1 LTFDLPFAEVVRSDA
16 LPQPVFHYT
25 HAIFDSGTIIGTCIG
40 MIRIMEPHSDIFLSP
55 LREEIISRRIL
66 TVRGHSVML
75 DSDLATLYRVTTRAL
90 NQAVKRNA
98 GRFPEDFA
106 FRITTKEKEEVVT
119 KCDHLSRLKFSP
131 VLPFAYTEH
140 GTIMAASVLNSQTA
154 VETSVFIVRAFV
166 RMRETMASHREL
178 AQRLNALE
186 KTYGARFR
194 VVFDAIRAL
203 MEPPKTPRRRIGF

>member
-1 LTFDLPFAEVVRSDA
+1 MRGCFLFPLLYLRDRL
-16 LPQPVFHYT
+16 
-25 HAIFDSGTIIGTCIG
+25 DSGTIIETCTG
-40 MIRIMEPHSDIFLSP
+40 MIEKKEPQSDTFLSP
-55 LREEIISRRIL
+55 LREENISQRIL
-66 TVRGHSVML
+66 TVRGHSVIL
-75 DSDLATLYRVTTRAL
+75 DSDLAALYRVTTRAL

-140 GTIMAASVLNSQTA
+140 GTIMAASVLNSQRA
-154 VETSVFIVRAFV
+154 VETSVFVVRAFV
-166 RMRETMASHREL
+166 RMRETLTSHREL
-178 AQRLNALE
+178 AQRLYALE
-186 KTYGARFR
+186 TTYDARFR

-203 MEPPKTPRRRIGF
+203 MEPPKSPRRRIGF

>member
-1 LTFDLPFAEVVRSDA
+1 MVEDSKPQSDTSMSRLRAEN
-16 LPQPVFHYT
+16 
-25 HAIFDSGTIIGTCIG
+25 
-40 MIRIMEPHSDIFLSP
+40 
-55 LREEIISRRIL
+55 ISQRIL
-66 TVRGHSVML
+66 TLRGHSVIL
-75 DSDLATLYRVTTRAL
+75 DSDLAALYRVTTGAL

-140 GTIMAASVLNSQTA
+140 GTIMAASVLNSQRA
-154 VETSVFIVRAFV
+154 VETSVFVVRAFV
-166 RMRETMASHREL
+166 RMRETLTSHREL

-186 KTYGARFR
+186 KMYDERFR
-194 VVFDAIRAL
+194 VVFEAIRAL
-203 MEPPKTPRRRIGF
+203 MKPPKTPRRRIGF

>member
-1 LTFDLPFAEVVRSDA
+1 MTEDLKPQSDT
-16 LPQPVFHYT
+16 L
-25 HAIFDSGTIIGTCIG
+25 
-40 MIRIMEPHSDIFLSP
+40 LSP
-55 LREEIISRRIL
+55 LREENISRRIL
-66 TVRGHSVML
+66 TVRGHSVIL
-75 DSDLATLYRVTTRAL
+75 DLDLAALYRVTTGAL

-98 GRFPEDFA
+98 ARFPEDFA

-140 GTIMAASVLNSQTA
+140 GTIMAASVLNSQRA
-154 VETSVFIVRAFV
+154 VETSVFVVRAFV
-166 RMRETMASHREL
+166 RMREIMASHREL

-186 KTYGARFR
+186 KTYDARFR

-203 MEPPKTPRRRIGF
+203 MNPPKRPRRRIGF